1 MPRLAQDG
9 YRAAQLAA
17 ELAPHS
23 SDVHFALG
31 FTSDATGRHVEVAEH
46 YREAL
51 RLDPEHVNALN
62 NLTNLERG
70 TRLGSKAAG
79 YARALRADPS
89 AEVPRE
95 NLELMAGHFLL
106 HLTGIA
112 AVALVACAAM
122 GASEDLRHGFSLAR
136 LLVGALLAVA
146 VAGYATKVVR
156 AVPAGA
162 LRYLRS
168 QVVRDGALLATL
180 LLALGCLAAALLA
193 AVAPWGGDLAVVA
206 LRPLGLLAVS
216 VGVGRHLRRR
226 G

>member
-1 MPRLAQDG
+1 MPRLAQDA
-9 YRAAQLAA
+9 YRAARRAA

-23 SDVHFALG
+23 SDAHFALG
-31 FTSDATGRHVEVAEH
+31 FTSDATGRHEEVAAH

-95 NLELMAGHFLL
+95 NLELMAGQFLL

-112 AVALVACAAM
+112 AVALVACAAV
-122 GASEDLRHGFSLAR
+122 GASEDLRHGFSVAR
-136 LLVGALLAVA
+136 LVVGVLLVAA
-146 VAGYATKVVR
+146 VAGYATKVLR

-168 QVVRDGALLATL
+168 RVVRDGALVVTL
-180 LLALGCLAAALLA
+180 LLGVLCLAAALVA
-193 AVAPWGGDLAVVA
+193 AVAPWGGDLAVA
-206 LRPLGLLAVS
+206 RPAAARPAGGLGRGRPLRPASG
-216 VGVGRHLRRR
+216 
-226 G
+226 